1 MEQTNSFLI
10 LFLAPVRQFLED
22 DDVSE
27 ILINGPNQIY
37 IERNGDM
44 MMVPK
49 VGDHVIE
56 LGTIDDLDNKFSN
69 LLTFYLNGMPRAG
82 WNTYS
87 KISLKFKGQVVCT
100 KK

>member
-1 MEQTNSFLI
+1 
-10 LFLAPVRQFLED
+10 
-22 DDVSE
+22 
-27 ILINGPNQIY
+27 
-37 IERNGDM
+37 M

-56 LGTIDDLDNKFSN
+56 LGAVDDLDNKFSN
-69 LLTFYLNGMPRAG
+69 LLTFYRKGMPRAG